1 MNTVGPPVRGGHHG
15 IMAVA
20 RYDGHADW
28 YDTTFR
34 HLADG
39 SAGLLAAL
47 LGPPDPAN
55 PLCVDIGCGTGLH
68 TAAVRSGGHTVVGV
82 DLSADQLRVASARN
96 PLVVRADAAR
106 LPLPDDSVGAVVMT
120 FTHTDVD
127 DFPAVVAEAARVLRP
142 GGRLAYI
149 GLHPSYVGAFADRH
163 GEAADHLLTFTAGY
177 GNEHLHIDPTG
188 RFPIRSRV
196 GARNLT
202 LTTFLG
208 AFLAQR
214 TLSLTEFTELDTDM
228 RPWRVESAD
237 GRIVPWNLAVLAVA
251 R

>member
-1 MNTVGPPVRGGHHG
+1 MG
-15 IMAVA
+15 VA

-47 LGPPDPAN
+47 LGRPDPAH

-68 TAAVRSGGHTVVGV
+68 TAAVRSAGHTVLGV
-82 DLSADQLRVASARN
+82 DLSADQLRVAFARN

-106 LPLPDDSVGAVVMT
+106 LPLPDHCAGAVVMT

-127 DFPAVVAEAARVLRP
+127 DFSGVVAEAARVLRP
-142 GGRLAYI
+142 GGRLVYI
-149 GLHPSYVGAFADRH
+149 GLHPAYVGAFVDRH
-163 GEAADHLLTFTAGY
+163 GEAADRRLTFSVGY
-177 GNEHLHIDPTG
+177 GDEQRHVDPTG
-188 RFPIRSRV
+188 RFPVRSRV

-202 LTTFLG
+202 LATFLG
-208 AFLAQR
+208 AFLAQPS
-214 TLSLTEFTELDTDM
+214 LSLVGLTELDTEM
-228 RPWRVESAD
+228 RPWRVESVD
-237 GRIVPWNLAVLAVA
+237 GRIVPWNLAVTAVG